1 MAVEDIE
8 KTTEEQSSGTV
19 PSPAKK
25 PGKIDWNARYNT
37 IAVYAILL
45 ILAAVLCINFFR
57 NYGNLRGLIESIL
70 SAMSPIFLGI
80 VFAYLLNPL
89 LRFFENKVFGRV
101 GEKKNKHRARRA
113 LAVTATYVVFLAF
126 LAGFFVL
133 LIPQVLSGGKDFMDN
148 LSGYI
153 DSVNG
158 WLSGISAKNPAFAE
172 PIAKLTEFVRN
183 LVSDV
188 SELIVKAVPAVTGA
202 LTGVLT
208 ALKNSLLGI
217 ALSVYFL
224 FAKEQLGAMMK
235 KICRSLLSDKR
246 YHNLIRDVKIV
257 DEKFSGYCFGTI
269 VDSLLLGV
277 ACFIIMAIIGTPYY
291 PLISLIIAVTNVIPF
306 FGPIIGAVVGSF
318 IIFLVSPIDVV
329 WFLIMS
335 IVVQQIEG
343 NYITP
348 KVLGS
353 TTDLAPVWVMIA
365 TVLMSGLL
373 GFIGMLIGVPL
384 FAVLFV
390 FVKRKVNRVLE
401 EKEKQIKK
409 TE

>member
-1 MAVEDIE
+1 MEE
-8 KTTEEQSSGTV
+8 TKKEPEEQSSGSA
-19 PSPAKK
+19 PSPTKK
-25 PGKIDWNARYNT
+25 PGKIDWNDRYTT

-45 ILAAVLCINFFR
+45 IVAAVLCISFFR
-57 NYGNLRGLIESIL
+57 NYGNLRGLTESVL

-89 LRFFENKVFGRV
+89 LRFFENKVFFRV

-113 LAVTATYVVFLAF
+113 LSVTATYIVFLSF
-126 LAGFFVL
+126 LSGFFVL
-133 LIPQVLSGGKDFMDN
+133 LIPQVFSGGKDFMDN

-153 DSVNG
+153 ASVNG
-158 WLSGISAKNPAFAE
+158 WLSGLSAENPIFAG
-172 PIAKLTEFVRN
+172 PIAKLTDFLRN
-183 LVSDV
+183 LVNDV
-188 SELIVKAVPAVTGA
+188 SEWIVKAVPAVTGA
-202 LTGVLT
+202 LSGVLT

-235 KICRSLLSDKR
+235 KICRSLLSDRR
-246 YHNLIRDVKIV
+246 YQNLIRDVKIV
-257 DEKFSGYCFGTI
+257 DEKFSGYFFGTI

-306 FGPIIGAVVGSF
+306 FGPIIGAVIGAF
-318 IIFLVSPIDVV
+318 IIFLVSPIDVI

-335 IVVQQIEG
+335 VVVQQIEG

-348 KVLGS
+348 KVLSS

-373 GFIGMLIGVPL
+373 GFVGMLIGVPL

-390 FVKRKVNRVLE
+390 FIKRKVNRVLE
-401 EKEKQIKK
+401 EKDKQA
-409 TE
+409 ENPPS

>member
-1 MAVEDIE
+1 MEEE
-8 KTTEEQSSGTV
+8 KKVSEEPSSGSV
-19 PSPAKK
+19 PPPEKK
-25 PGKIDWNARYNT
+25 QGKIDWNARYNT
-37 IAVYAILL
+37 IAVYATLL
-45 ILAAVLCINFFR
+45 ILAAVLCVNFFR
-57 NYGNLRGLIESIL
+57 NYGNLRGMVESVL

-89 LRFFENKVFGRV
+89 LRFFENKVFARV
-101 GEKKNKHRARRA
+101 GQKKNKHRARRA

-133 LIPQVLSGGKDFMDN
+133 LIPQVLSGGRDFMDN

-153 DSVNG
+153 ASVND
-158 WLSGISAKNPAFAE
+158 WLSGITAKNPAFAG
-172 PIAKLTEFVRN
+172 PIAKLTEFVSN
-183 LVSDV
+183 LVNDV
-188 SELIVKAVPAVTGA
+188 SDLIVKAVPAVTGA

-217 ALSVYFL
+217 ALSIYFL

-235 KICRSLLSDKR
+235 KICRSVFSEKR
-246 YHNLIRDVKIV
+246 YQDLIRDVKIV

-277 ACFIIMAIIGTPYY
+277 VCFIIMAIIGTPYY

-306 FGPIIGAVVGSF
+306 FGPIIGAVIGAF

-348 KVLGS
+348 KVVGS

-390 FVKRKVNRVLE
+390 FVKRKVNRVLA
-401 EKEKQIKK
+401 EKDKQ
-409 TE
+409 TENQQ